1 MTSSYSRHTDL
12 IKLPVVPPE
21 PSSLRPRR
29 PSSQQRVHWLQ
40 AAAVPGAKKMR
51 NSPNGGKALKLR
63 SLRLFY
69 ETHRIL
75 SWCWSYRILKA
86 LNVWKSW
93 VTKRSKQV
101 KVAQLHRLLSG
112 WSRIWIKKSPGH
124 MWSCRGWW
132 RSSRPRAC
140 RVTWCPQSWWTQTS
154 IKKWILQKITTEKSW
169 IKIVQFQTVGSF
181 SESYLKNGGVEKVV
195 AIVVWDERINHRW
208 EKVALQIQSEDKTG
222 ATYYGKKLFQLVK
235 MTHIETRPWWCICCR
250 TRPSGRWSSS

>member
-1 MTSSYSRHTDL
+1 MFIVTSSYSRHTDL

-40 AAAVPGAKKMR
+40 AATVPWVKKMK
-51 NSPNGGKALKLR
+51 NSTNGGKALKSR
-63 SLRLFY
+63 SLRLFHV
-69 ETHRIL
+69 THLIL

-86 LNVWKSW
+86 LNVWNSW

-154 IKKWILQKITTEKSW
+154 IRKRKLQKYYNRKVMDKDSSISNSGVFQWKLPQEWRSW
-169 IKIVQFQTVGSF
+169 EGCSDR
-181 SESYLKNGGVEKVV
+181 SL
-195 AIVVWDERINHRW
+195 RW
-208 EKVALQIQSEDKTG
+208 AHQSPVRRDCPANTKWG
-222 ATYYGKKLFQLVK
+222 
-235 MTHIETRPWWCICCR
+235 
-250 TRPSGRWSSS
+250 